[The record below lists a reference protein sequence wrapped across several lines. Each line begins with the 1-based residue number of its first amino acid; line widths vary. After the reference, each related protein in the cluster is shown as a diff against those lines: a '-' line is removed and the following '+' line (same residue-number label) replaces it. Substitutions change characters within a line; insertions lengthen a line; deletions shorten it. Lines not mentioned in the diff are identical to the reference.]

1 MYISLHNLNMLKIL
15 FTICIRVRISVWG
28 LVHVINCVMVVSIF
42 QQNYQKLH
50 VFRGVMPCILSYLTS
65 CGSNRLLL
73 FKVAKFY
80 ATRAVLFY
88 FALQLLSNQTI
99 QRTFSKPTHFLSCSV
114 IKYCPPDS
122 YTF

>member
-1 MYISLHNLNMLKIL
+1 
-15 FTICIRVRISVWG
+15 
-28 LVHVINCVMVVSIF
+28 
-42 QQNYQKLH
+42 
-50 VFRGVMPCILSYLTS
+50 MPCILSYLTS
-65 CGSNRLLL
+65 CGSNRLLH

-114 IKYCPPDS
+114 IKFVLQTLTHFRYAKNVLHS
-122 YTF
+122 YIKIETLSNSGVRLQTGAAELHQDLTPNYIALHSP